1 MATHAARKQD
11 TRERLLQA
19 GLEVFTTLGLE
30 AATVRDIVKASGL
43 AQGSFYNHFSTKEAV
58 FDALVEPLVR
68 EVRAA
73 VAEAQR
79 EAVTAESFIREGFG
93 AYLGVVAAHPG
104 ALPLIE
110 RNLVRFR
117 AHIEGSP
124 SFRGLVEDI
133 RANLE
138 ARQREGLFQVFEAE
152 WMAWSMVG
160 TALEVVLQASRRGRL
175 ELEAVTDF
183 LVALF
188 LPAVAPKG

>member
-19 GLEVFTTLGLE
+19 GIEVFTTLGLE
-30 AATVRDIVKASGL
+30 AASARDIVKASGL
-43 AQGSFYNHFSTKEAV
+43 AQGSFYNHFRTKEDV
-58 FDALVEPLVR
+58 FDALVEPLVV

-73 VAEAQR
+73 VAAAQR
-79 EAVTAESFIREGFG
+79 EAATAEAFLREGFR
-93 AYLGVVAAHPG
+93 AYLGVIAAHPG

-110 RNLVRFR
+110 RNLGRFR

-124 SFRGLVEDI
+124 SFQGLVDDI
-133 RANLE
+133 RANVE
-138 ARQREGLFQVFEAE
+138 TRQREGMFRAFDAE

-160 TALEVVLQASRRGRL
+160 TAVEVVLQADRRGRL
-175 ELEAVTDF
+175 ELGAVTEF

-188 LPAVAPKG
+188 LPAVVAS